1 MPERGFTLLEIM
13 LVIFLIGLASAGV
26 VQTFAT
32 ASEPPAKKAAEQV
45 VIPAPEPI
53 VPPAAP
59 NETEDKHPALKKGKK
74 S

>member
-1 MPERGFTLLEIM
+1 
-13 LVIFLIGLASAGV
+13 
-26 VQTFAT
+26 
-32 ASEPPAKKAAEQV
+32 
-45 VIPAPEPI
+45 I

>member
-1 MPERGFTLLEIM
+1 
-13 LVIFLIGLASAGV
+13 
-26 VQTFAT
+26 
-32 ASEPPAKKAAEQV
+32 
-45 VIPAPEPI
+45 

>member
-1 MPERGFTLLEIM
+1 PET
-13 LVIFLIGLASAGV
+13 
-26 VQTFAT
+26 
-32 ASEPPAKKAAEQV
+32 
-45 VIPAPEPI
+45 I

>member
-1 MPERGFTLLEIM
+1 
-13 LVIFLIGLASAGV
+13 
-26 VQTFAT
+26 
-32 ASEPPAKKAAEQV
+32 
-45 VIPAPEPI
+45 EPI

>member
-1 MPERGFTLLEIM
+1 
-13 LVIFLIGLASAGV
+13 
-26 VQTFAT
+26 
-32 ASEPPAKKAAEQV
+32 PPAREQKRPNRWLL
-45 VIPAPEPI
+45 PAPEPI

>member
-1 MPERGFTLLEIM
+1 
-13 LVIFLIGLASAGV
+13 
-26 VQTFAT
+26 
-32 ASEPPAKKAAEQV
+32 KAAEQV